1 MIFQNES
8 PIFEALTN
16 KRLNYGE
23 IHGTTRGF
31 EGFERDERVKKE
43 AMAKYFYDL
52 SKLAFAAMVLGG
64 MVSFFQDADLK
75 WGIVIVLGMLMAIS
89 FCITGN
95 NLLK

>member
-1 MIFQNES
+1 MGKFMEQQ
-8 PIFEALTN
+8 EAL
-16 KRLNYGE
+16 KALRE
-23 IHGTTRGF
+23 MK
-31 EGFERDERVKKE
+31 RVKKE
-43 AMAKYFYDL
+43 AMAKYFYGL

>member
-1 MIFQNES
+1 MGKFMEQQ
-8 PIFEALTN
+8 EAL
-16 KRLNYGE
+16 KALRE
-23 IHGTTRGF
+23 MK
-31 EGFERDERVKKE
+31 RVKKE

-75 WGIVIVLGMLMAIS
+75 GGIVIVLGRLMAIS

>member
-1 MIFQNES
+1 MGKFMEQQ
-8 PIFEALTN
+8 EAL
-16 KRLNYGE
+16 KALRE
-23 IHGTTRGF
+23 MK
-31 EGFERDERVKKE
+31 RVKKE
-43 AMAKYFYDL
+43 AKAKYFYDL

>member
-1 MIFQNES
+1 MGKFMEQQ
-8 PIFEALTN
+8 EAL
-16 KRLNYGE
+16 KALRE
-23 IHGTTRGF
+23 MK
-31 EGFERDERVKKE
+31 RVKIE

>member
-1 MIFQNES
+1 MGKFMEQQ
-8 PIFEALTN
+8 EAL
-16 KRLNYGE
+16 KALRE
-23 IHGTTRGF
+23 MK
-31 EGFERDERVKKE
+31 RVKKE

-64 MVSFFQDADLK
+64 MVSSFQDADLK

>member
-1 MIFQNES
+1 MGKFMEQQ
-8 PIFEALTN
+8 EAL
-16 KRLNYGE
+16 KALRE
-23 IHGTTRGF
+23 MK
-31 EGFERDERVKKE
+31 RVKKE

-75 WGIVIVLGMLMAIS
+75 WGIVIVLRMLMAIS